1 MLRKSAF
8 HPAMKGGKPIS
19 LEIEIPVDFR
29 LDDHES
35 QDAIETDATDIP
47 SNTQE
52 VQPPQLLEY
61 HPKKLAFLP
70 EEPIILY
77 FDKRPTD
84 VTSTFGDVTI
94 AGNNVMITNADRY
107 KKPYIVKWKGG
118 SVDLVFE
125 YTGLLDSVGE
135 ED

>member
-1 MLRKSAF
+1 
-8 HPAMKGGKPIS
+8 MKALVFLTVGVFVICIS
-19 LEIEIPVDFR
+19 GCGSVI
-29 LDDHES
+29 
-35 QDAIETDATDIP
+35 T

-52 VQPPQLLEY
+52 VQQPQLLEY
-61 HPKKLAFLP
+61 YPQKLAFLP

-77 FDKRPTD
+77 FDKKPTD
-84 VTSTFGDVTI
+84 VTANFGDVSI
-94 AGNNVMITNADRY
+94 EGNNVMITNADRF
-107 KKPYIVKWKGG
+107 KNPYTVTWKGG